1 MSNENDKVDL
11 LFQKNPNS
19 KKIKKEKSKFPVD
32 LEAEK
37 RFSDLKTKY
46 ANAIAFLLVKNV
58 TRRSLQE
65 YFEQSEENK
74 RRFETI
80 KRIRQQI
87 IESRPKAK
95 IWVDKP
101 FYVKLDLGPAQGE
114 GENLTVPIILGECVF
129 KQPTQVVSSRQELE
143 LYMETIAKIID
154 SEKIW
159 ADPDMQDFDV
169 GEREYLATAPAKTEI
184 V

>member
-1 MSNENDKVDL
+1 MNDENEKVDL
-11 LFQKNPNS
+11 LFKKNPNS
-19 KKIKKEKSKFPVD
+19 KKIKKDKYPVD
-32 LEAEK
+32 IEAER
-37 RFSDLKTKY
+37 RFSELKTKY
-46 ANAIAFLLVKNV
+46 ANAIAFLLVKNIA
-58 TRRSLQE
+58 RRNLQE
-65 YFEQSEENK
+65 YFEQGEENK

-101 FYVKLDLGPAQGE
+101 FYVKLDLGTPVGE
-114 GENLTVPIILGECVF
+114 LGDLTVPIILGECVF
-129 KQPTQVVSSRQELE
+129 KQPTKVVSSRAELE
-143 LYMETIAKIID
+143 QYMETIAKIID

-169 GEREYLATAPAKTEI
+169 GEREYLAAAAAKKESE
-184 V
+184 

>member
-1 MSNENDKVDL
+1 MSDENEKVDM
-11 LFQKNPNS
+11 LFKKNPAS
-19 KKIKKEKSKFPVD
+19 KKIKKDKFPVD
-32 LEAEK
+32 IEAER
-37 RFSDLKTKY
+37 RFAELKTKY

-58 TRRSLQE
+58 ARRNLQE

-87 IESRPKAK
+87 IDSRPKAK

-101 FYVKLDLGPAQGE
+101 FYVKLDLGQPSGE
-114 GENLTVPIILGECVF
+114 LEDLTVPIILGECVF
-129 KQPTQVVSSRQELE
+129 KQPTKVVRSRAELE
-143 LYMETIAKIID
+143 QYMETIAKIID

-169 GEREYLATAPAKTEI
+169 GEREYLATAPVKVEE
-184 V
+184 